1 MANSVDEQNGSLVLD
16 LVMTIILPAAGGGT
30 VLLLLLGY
38 YLWRRL
44 HGKTRKQGDVHGFTE
59 GTPVD
64 LFAGVR
70 ARRSSATQVA
80 EAVQTADALRR
91 LSAGGESIVSIRV

>member
-1 MANSVDEQNGSLVLD
+1 MATSVDAQRGSLVLD
-16 LVMTIILPAAGGGT
+16 LVMTILPACGGT

-44 HGKTRKQGDVHGFTE
+44 HGKTRKQGDVHGFTD

-70 ARRSSATQVA
+70 ARRSSATQAA
-80 EAVQTADALRR
+80 EAVQTADALRG
-91 LSAGGESIVSIRV
+91 LSSGGGCTVRV

>member
-1 MANSVDEQNGSLVLD
+1 MATSVDAQRGSLVLD
-16 LVMTIILPAAGGGT
+16 LVMTILPACGGT

-44 HGKTRKQGDVHGFTE
+44 HGKTRKQGDVHGFTD